1 MSALL
6 DVAVPP
12 MATEVA
18 IPSRIAQTVV
28 SHAAYGSDAQVHGA
42 FRWLRANNPL
52 GQVRLP
58 GAAPFWFVS
67 KHADILEISRQNA
80 LFPSGE
86 LATIFSSAEGERHIR
101 AYTGGSPHILRTFL
115 QMDGPEHPRHRAI
128 IQGPFMS
135 HRIRELESE
144 IRRIAREQVDAMAAM
159 GGECDFV
166 KDVVAWYPLKVILS
180 LMGLPEP
187 DHAGLLSL
195 AQALARVSDPDV
207 NRSHAQVT
215 TAEDSLRDLSA
226 VLEDFR
232 TYFQPLLA
240 GRRAAPNGDLASAVA
255 NARIA
260 GDLIDD
266 AQALSHLIFIATAG
280 HETTT
285 SSAAGALWGLCQF
298 PSEFEKAR
306 ADPGLAGAVADE
318 AIRWVSPVKHFMRS
332 AAQDYLLRDRT
343 IRKGDWLWLS
353 YPSGNRDEEVFE
365 QPDRF
370 LADRTPNR
378 HLAFG
383 YGGHL
388 CIGQHLA
395 RLEIR
400 ILMEELIPRLRAVT
414 FAAEPAMTESYVIGG
429 PKRLPIRFTLE

>member
-1 MSALL
+1 MTTIL
-6 DVAVPP
+6 DTMTPRLAGGGV
-12 MATEVA
+12 
-18 IPSRIAQTVV
+18 IPARIAQTIA

-52 GQVRLP
+52 GQVQLP
-58 GAAPFWFVS
+58 GASPFWFVS

-86 LATIFSSAEGERHIR
+86 LATIFSSAEGEQQIR

-115 QMDGPEHPRHRAI
+115 QLDGPEHPTHRAI
-128 IQGPFMS
+128 IQGPLMS
-135 HRIRELESE
+135 HRVRELDGEV
-144 IRRIAREQVDAMAAM
+144 RAIARRQVDEMAAM

-166 KDVVAWYPLKVILS
+166 NDIAVWFPLRVILS

-187 DHAGLLSL
+187 DHANLLTL

-207 NRSHAQVT
+207 NRSRAQV
-215 TAEDSLRDLSA
+215 ASAADSLRDLSA
-226 VLEDFR
+226 VLEDFQG
-232 TYFQPLLA
+232 YFRPLLA
-240 GRRAAPNGDLASAVA
+240 GRRMTPRGDLTSAVA
-255 NARIA
+255 NARIGEA
-260 GDLIDD
+260 LIDD

-280 HETTT
+280 HETTA
-285 SSAAGALWGLCQF
+285 SSAAGAVWGLCQF
-298 PSEFEKAR
+298 PGEFEKVR
-306 ADPGLAGAVADE
+306 ADPGLAASVADE
-318 AIRWVSPVKHFMRS
+318 AIRWISPVKHFMRS
-332 AAQDYLLRDRT
+332 AAQDYELRGQQ

-365 QPDRF
+365 HPDRF
-370 LADRTPNR
+370 VADRTPNR

-400 ILMEELIPRLRAVT
+400 ILMEELIPRLRSVA
-414 FAAEPAMTESYVIGG
+414 FAAEPAMTESFVIGG
-429 PKRLPIRFTLE
+429 PKRLPLRFVLD